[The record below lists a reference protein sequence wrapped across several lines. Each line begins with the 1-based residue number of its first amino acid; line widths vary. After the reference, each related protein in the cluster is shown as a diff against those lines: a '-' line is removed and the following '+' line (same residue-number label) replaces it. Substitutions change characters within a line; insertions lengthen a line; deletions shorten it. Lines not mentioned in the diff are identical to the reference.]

1 MTVHLYGRKIGR
13 LTVHGPLNKRSA
25 KSIVWSCSCDC
36 GNTGVEIAARDLL
49 HGNRKGCGAC
59 EDTSHPLY
67 STWRSMLDR
76 CKNPNTP
83 SYKHYGGRGIK
94 VCERWQNSFLAF
106 VADMGL
112 KPTWKHS
119 IDRKDV
125 DGHYEPD
132 NCRWATT
139 LEQANNKR
147 PVTHGLTDQQL
158 IDIYWSKDLVEKI
171 SEKFGCSG
179 KTVRNIKARSY
190 SVKATNVIVKEM
202 LRRASAPVG

>member
-13 LTVHGPLNKRSA
+13 LTVHMPLNKRSA
-25 KSIVWSCSCDC
+25 KSVIWSCSCDC
-36 GNTGVEIAARDLL
+36 GNTGVEIAARELL
-49 HGNRKGCGAC
+49 HGNRRGCGAC
-59 EDTSHPLY
+59 DDTFHPLY
-67 STWRSMLDR
+67 HTYQSMLNR
-76 CKNPNTP
+76 CKNPSNP

-94 VCERWQNSFLAF
+94 VCERWQNSFLHF
-106 VADMGL
+106 LTDMGE

-119 IDRKDV
+119 IDRIDV

-147 PVTHGLTDQQL
+147 PVAYGLTDQQL
-158 IDIYWSKDLVEKI
+158 IDIYWSKDSVENI
-171 SEKFGCSG
+171 SKNFGCSD

-190 SVKATNVIVKEM
+190 SAKATNVIVKEM
-202 LRRASAPVG
+202 LRRATKSVG